1 MGGATVDGEITQIR
15 HASDVYQMQSKLGHG
30 SFGKVYQALY
40 KPTNELIAVK
50 VSASLHKTWLIRSTY
65 V

>member
-1 MGGATVDGEITQIR
+1 
-15 HASDVYQMQSKLGHG
+15 MQSKLGHG

-50 VSASLHKTWLIRSTY
+50 VSATVHKTWLIRSTY